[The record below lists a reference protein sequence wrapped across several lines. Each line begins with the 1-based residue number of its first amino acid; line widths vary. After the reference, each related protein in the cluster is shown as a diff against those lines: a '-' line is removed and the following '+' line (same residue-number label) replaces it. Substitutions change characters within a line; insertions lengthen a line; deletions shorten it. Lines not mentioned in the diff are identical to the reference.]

1 LAREAPLL
9 AMRNVSARYGSVRVL
24 DQINL
29 TVRDGE
35 CLAVLG
41 ANGAG
46 KTTLLR
52 AISGLMV
59 QRSGEIV
66 FDDVVITRQSSHRIV
81 RLGIAQVAEGRH
93 LFPSL
98 TVEENLE
105 MGGYVPCTS
114 GRSAEVLDTFA
125 LVLRLFPRL
134 GERRRQLARTLSGGE
149 QQMLA
154 IGRALMTRP
163 KLMLLDEPSV
173 GLAPQVV
180 ADLLHALRALKTIG
194 LAVIL
199 AEQNVPLALG
209 LADRVVALRLGRI
222 ALEGDAAEVAQGDQ
236 IRNVY
241 LGSAKVSS

>member
-1 LAREAPLL
+1 MASERPLL
-9 AMRNVSARYGSVRVL
+9 SLHEVSASYGPLRVL
-24 DQINL
+24 DQISL
-29 TVRDGE
+29 TVRHGE

-52 AISGLMV
+52 AVSGLMV
-59 QRSGEIV
+59 ERSGEIV
-66 FDDVVITRQSSHRIV
+66 FDDVVITRTPSHRIV

-98 TVEENLE
+98 SVEENLE
-105 MGGYVPCTS
+105 MGGFVPSTT
-114 GRSAEVLDTFA
+114 GRSAETVDTFE

-134 GERRRQLARTLSGGE
+134 GERRHQLARTLSGGE

-180 ADLLHALRALKTIG
+180 TDLLHALRAFKDIG
-194 LAVIL
+194 LTVML

-222 ALEGDAAEVAQGDQ
+222 ALEGNTTEIAQGDQ
-236 IRNVY
+236 LHNVY
-241 LGSAKVSS
+241 LGSTGVR

>member
-1 LAREAPLL
+1 MASERPLL
-9 AMRNVSARYGSVRVL
+9 SLHEVSASYGPLRVL
-24 DQINL
+24 DQISL
-29 TVRDGE
+29 TVRHGE

-52 AISGLMV
+52 AVSGLMV
-59 QRSGEIV
+59 ERSGEIV
-66 FDDVVITRQSSHRIV
+66 FNDVVITRAPSHRIV

-98 TVEENLE
+98 SVEENLE
-105 MGGYVPCTS
+105 MGGFVPSTT
-114 GRSAEVLDTFA
+114 GRSAETVDTFE

-134 GERRRQLARTLSGGE
+134 GERRHQLARTLSGGE

-180 ADLLHALRALKTIG
+180 TDLLHALRAFKDIG
-194 LAVIL
+194 LTVML

-222 ALEGDAAEVAQGDQ
+222 ALEGNTTEIAQGDQ
-236 IRNVY
+236 LHNVY
-241 LGSAKVSS
+241 LGSTGVQ

>member
-1 LAREAPLL
+1 MASEPPLL
-9 AMRNVSARYGSVRVL
+9 SMHNVSVSYGPVRVL
-24 DQINL
+24 DQISL
-29 TVRDGE
+29 TVRVGE

-52 AISGLMV
+52 AVSGLMV
-59 QRSGEIV
+59 ERAGEMV
-66 FDDVVITRQSSHRIV
+66 FDNVVITRAASHRIV

-105 MGGYVPCTS
+105 MGGFVPCTT
-114 GRSAEVLDTFA
+114 GRSAEAMDTFG

-134 GERRRQLARTLSGGE
+134 GERRHQLARTLSGGE

-180 ADLLHALRALKTIG
+180 TDLLHALRALKNIG
-194 LAVIL
+194 LTVML

-222 ALEGDAAEVAQGDQ
+222 ALEGDTNEIAQGDQ
-236 IRNVY
+236 LRNVY
-241 LGSAKVSS
+241 LGSTRVQ